1 MSLLGCMVNRYPSG
15 RSSCEYSRRKVI
27 KVANRYDFPDPIL
40 FLFLRR
46 RWGPDVANLSLFAN
60 RRRYTAGMRFAK
72 VLVGCSVVAAGLVMV
87 GTKPA
92 WAWGRD
98 GHMMVNLLA
107 QQNLPGDVPAFLRNG
122 HARDVVEW
130 MGPEPDRWKQRDAE
144 PELVATQ
151 SPDHFLDYEWA
162 IYGATKCTEGAP
174 GCIDGY
180 NFPKKRYDFIRAL
193 AAAQAQH
200 PDLHLDER
208 VGFQPWQVEEVWQRL
223 KSDLREYRKEVAAN
237 EDTSGVEVAILF
249 DAGWLGHYVGD
260 GSQPLH
266 NTIQYNGWTGPNP
279 NGYTTEHHIHSQFES
294 VYVSANIKAADV
306 APLVQAAPPVKIDD
320 EWTQYWEYLHHSNG
334 LVEKV
339 YQLEKAG
346 GFTDAGTPE
355 AKAFTEE
362 RLAAGAIEL
371 RDLIY
376 SAWVHSADPVEEFH
390 GPQ

>member
-1 MSLLGCMVNRYPSG
+1 MEAGYTSG
-15 RSSCEYSRRKVI
+15 MHFVRGFIGGSVI
-27 KVANRYDFPDPIL
+27 V
-40 FLFLRR
+40 
-46 RWGPDVANLSLFAN
+46 
-60 RRRYTAGMRFAK
+60 
-72 VLVGCSVVAAGLVMV
+72 AGLAIL
-87 GTKPA
+87 GARPA
-92 WAWGRD
+92 WGWGRD

-107 QQNLPGDVPAFLRNG
+107 QQNLPADVPAFMRNG
-122 HARDVVEW
+122 NARDVIEW

-162 IYGATKCTEGAP
+162 ILAATKCTEGTKD
-174 GCIDGY
+174 CVDGY
-180 NFPKKRYDFIRAL
+180 VFPRKRYDFIRAL
-193 AAAQAQH
+193 AAAQAKY
-200 PDLHLDER
+200 PELKLNEN
-208 VGFQPWQVEEVWQRL
+208 VGFQPWQVEEVYERL

-249 DAGWLGHYVGD
+249 DAGWMGHYVAD

-266 NTIQYNGWTGPNP
+266 LTIQYNGWTGPNP
-279 NGYTTEHHIHSQFES
+279 NGYTTDHKIHSQFES

-306 APLVQAAPPVKIDD
+306 APLVKAAAPVTIDD
-320 EWTQYWEYLHHSNG
+320 EWTQYFSYIDHSHG

-346 GFTDAGTPE
+346 GFNGAGTPE
-355 AKAFTEE
+355 AKTFTEE

-376 SAWVHSADPVEEFH
+376 SAWVHSADPVQEYH